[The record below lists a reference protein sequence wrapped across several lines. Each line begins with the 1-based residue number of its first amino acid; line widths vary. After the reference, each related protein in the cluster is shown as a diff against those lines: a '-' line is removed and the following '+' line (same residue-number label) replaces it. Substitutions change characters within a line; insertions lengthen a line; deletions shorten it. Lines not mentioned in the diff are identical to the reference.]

1 MQSHPL
7 EWRSSTIYSV
17 DQRRHHGHGG
27 VTGQLV
33 LCHVVIGDV
42 AASHHDEVEG
52 DLDGAMFLS
61 MALLLNYPRLWGS
74 TPLSLNKTR

>member
-52 DLDGAMFLS
+52 DLDGSMFLS
-61 MALLLNYPRLWGS
+61 MVDVEGPFC
-74 TPLSLNKTR
+74 